1 MRWVWAVIGW
11 VALFVL
17 STSCLAQTSSSS
29 AKPAEEW
36 QGVVAQAKAA
46 QQKGDLAKAQ
56 RLLEKAYSL
65 APKGEAKS
73 SVAFQLAEVYE
84 KRKEYADA
92 RRWYLQSIYDAP
104 RSPRAAQ
111 ARQKMR
117 EMPDPRRP
125 AAAGSTA
132 IGGGGGQRP
141 R

>member
-1 MRWVWAVIGW
+1 MRWAWVVVGWAIG
-11 VALFVL
+11 LFL
-17 STSCLAQTSSSS
+17 SSGCLAQSPS
-29 AKPAEEW
+29 ASPGKPAEWLVIAE
-36 QGVVAQAKAA
+36 QAKAA

-73 SVAFQLAEVYE
+73 SVAFQLAKVYE

-104 RSPRAAQ
+104 KSLRAKQ

-132 IGGGGGQRP
+132 IGGGGQRP